1 MKFTKLLPNSCNFRD
16 LIDNNRVYVDKT
28 ALICQIAKDEKGP
41 YFISRPRRFG
51 KSTLI
56 NTFHELFAHGTERFK
71 GLEIEPLWKDKTYKV
86 IHLDFST
93 FREVPSNSSFN
104 KEFMDAFKLS
114 LEEAGIEPTKE
125 NIDSPANLLKK
136 TLDTESEVVLLVD
149 EYDAP
154 LTAVLNDSNEF
165 EDRRKILSNFYMT
178 VKSFQVKFRFIFI
191 TGVTYYAHTSIFSA
205 FNNLTD
211 LTLDSDYGELLGYTS
226 EELEKYFSEY
236 IDNAV
241 VTLNKKFP
249 TERYTHEKVVEE
261 LKRNYDGY
269 SFDEDCM
276 HHVYNPWSILNFL
289 KSPHRGFIP
298 YWVVSGGSTPTF
310 LVNYLKQG
318 LEKYNA
324 DELQSLLQI
333 DSTVNKVIS
342 KLYPT
347 IDNIAK
353 IDLFAILYQA
363 GYFCI
368 KGVNRKILQIGI
380 PNLEVKRAYSEI
392 MLRLLTNNNDVQE
405 KFTTSLYDVLC
416 ENKLDK
422 LKDIFNCFINEL
434 SYETVKNFNE
444 ACFRD
449 VLKLAMLTFNVTAAT
464 EVMGACGRADITAE
478 AGDYLYVF
486 ELKVTDNSKDIATK
500 LSEAKEQIIKN
511 KYARRL
517 TDKIVVPLALVLEN
531 NSKSRDKS
539 DTPVCEIVALE
550 KFYKTKNGELVFTVF
565 LKMD

>member
-165 EDRRKILSNFYMT
+165 EDRRKILSNFYLT
-178 VKSFQVKFRFIFI
+178 VKSCDGKFRFIFI
-191 TGVTYYAHTSIFSA
+191 TGVTYYSHTSIFSA
-205 FNNLTD
+205 FNNLKD
-211 LTLDSDYGELLGYTS
+211 LTLDLRYGALLGYTS
-226 EELEKYFSEY
+226 EELELYFGEY

-241 VTLNKKFP
+241 EVLNKKYH
-249 TERYTHEKVVEE
+249 TERYTHDLVVSE

-269 SFDEDCM
+269 SFDEEALN
-276 HHVYNPWSILNFL
+276 HVYNPWSIVNFFDA
-289 KSPHRGFIP
+289 PVRGFIP

-318 LEKYNA
+318 LEKYNT
-324 DELQSLLQI
+324 DDLQSLLNI
-333 DSTVNKVIS
+333 DSTVNS
-342 KLYPT
+342 AAEYLYP
-347 IDNIAK
+347 K
-353 IDLFAILYQA
+353 IENMANLDLFAILYQA

-368 KGVNRKILQIGI
+368 KAVVDDIFKVGI
-380 PNLEVKRAYSEI
+380 PNLEVKKAYSNIVLNE
-392 MLRLLTNNNDVQE
+392 LTKTKEAKLKYVE
-405 KFTTSLYDVLC
+405 PFKEVLASG
-416 ENKLDK
+416 NLDK
-422 LKDIFNCFINEL
+422 IKELFNTFINEF

-486 ELKVTDNSKDIATK
+486 ELKVTDNSKDIDTK
-500 LSEAKEQIIKN
+500 LTEAKDQIIKN

-517 TDKIVVPLALVLEN
+517 TDKTVVPVALVLEN

-550 KFYKTKNGELVFTVF
+550 KV
-565 LKMD
+565 

>member
-114 LEEAGIEPTKE
+114 LEESGIEPTKE

-211 LTLDSDYGELLGYTS
+211 LTLDSDYGALLGYTS

-333 DSTVNKVIS
+333 DSTVNKVSS

-368 KGVNRKILQIGI
+368 KGVNRKIFQIGI
-380 PNLEVKRAYSEI
+380 PNLEVKQAYSEI

-405 KFTTSLYDVLC
+405 KFTTSLYDILC
-416 ENKLDK
+416 ENNLDK
-422 LKDIFNCFINEL
+422 LKNIFNSFINEL

-478 AGDYLYVF
+478 AGEYLYVF
-486 ELKVTDNSKDIATK
+486 ELKVTDDSKDIATK
-500 LSEAKEQIIKN
+500 LNEAKAQIIKN

-517 TDKIVVPLALVLEN
+517 TDKTVIPVALVLEN

-550 KFYKTKNGELVFTVF
+550 KV
-565 LKMD
+565 

>member
-1 MKFTKLLPNSCNFRD
+1 MEFTKQLPDTTDFGE
-16 LIDNNRVYVDKT
+16 LIDNNCIYVDKT
-28 ALICQIAKDEKGP
+28 AIINQFASKKGP
-41 YFISRPRRFG
+41 FFISRPRRFG

-56 NTFHELFAHGTERFK
+56 NTLHELFAHGLEKFK
-71 GLEIEPLWKDKTYKV
+71 GLKIEPLWKDKTYKV
-86 IHLDFST
+86 LHLDFSVFKET
-93 FREVPSNSSFN
+93 PSIGSFN
-104 KEFMDAFKLS
+104 NDFIDSLRFS
-114 LEEAGIEPTKE
+114 LERAGIEPTKE
-125 NIDSPANLLKK
+125 KVDFPAKLLEKSIENE
-136 TLDTESEVVLLVD
+136 DERAVVLLVD

-165 EDRRKILSNFYMT
+165 EDRRKILSNFYFT

-191 TGVTYYAHTSIFSA
+191 TGVTYYSHTSIFSA
-205 FNNLTD
+205 FNHLTD
-211 LTLDSDYGELLGYTS
+211 LTLDSDYGALLGYTS
-226 EELEKYFSEY
+226 DELESYFSEY

-241 VTLNKKFP
+241 ETLNRKFP

-298 YWVVSGGSTPTF
+298 YWVSSGGSTPTF

-318 LEKYNA
+318 LKKYNSN
-324 DELQSLLQI
+324 ELQSLLSI
-333 DSTVNKVIS
+333 DSTVNKDTDS
-342 KLYPT
+342 LYPS
-347 IDNIAK
+347 IENIAN
-353 IDLFAILYQA
+353 INLFAILYQA

-368 KGVNRKILQIGI
+368 KTAEDGYFKVGI
-380 PNLEVKRAYSEI
+380 PNLEVKKAYSNLVLNQLTKSQDSK
-392 MLRLLTNNNDVQE
+392 LRFIE
-405 KFTTSLYDVLC
+405 PFKEVLASG
-416 ENKLDK
+416 NLDK
-422 LKDIFNCFINEL
+422 IKELFNTLINEF
-434 SYETVKNFNE
+434 SYETVKKFNE

-449 VLKLAMLTFNVTAAT
+449 VLKLAMLTFNVSAST

-486 ELKVTDNSKDIATK
+486 ELKVTDNSKDIDTK
-500 LSEAKEQIIKN
+500 LTEVKEQIIKN

-517 TDKIVVPLALVLEN
+517 TDKTVVPVALVLEN
-531 NSKSRDKS
+531 NSKSRDKR

-550 KFYKTKNGELVFTVF
+550 KVEG
-565 LKMD
+565 

>member
-165 EDRRKILSNFYMT
+165 EDRRKILSNFYLT
-178 VKSFQVKFRFIFI
+178 VKSCDGKFRFIFI
-191 TGVTYYAHTSIFSA
+191 TGVTYYSHTSIFSA
-205 FNNLTD
+205 FNNLKD
-211 LTLDSDYGELLGYTS
+211 LTLDLRYGALLGYTS
-226 EELEKYFSEY
+226 EELELYFGEY

-241 VTLNKKFP
+241 EVLNKKYH
-249 TERYTHEKVVEE
+249 TERYTHDLVVSE

-269 SFDEDCM
+269 SFDEEALN
-276 HHVYNPWSILNFL
+276 HVYNPWSIVNFFDA
-289 KSPHRGFIP
+289 PVRGFIP

-318 LEKYNA
+318 LEKYNT
-324 DELQSLLQI
+324 DDLQSLLNI
-333 DSTVNKVIS
+333 DSTVNS
-342 KLYPT
+342 AAEYLYP
-347 IDNIAK
+347 K
-353 IDLFAILYQA
+353 IENMANLDLFAILYQA

-368 KGVNRKILQIGI
+368 KAVVDDIFKVGI
-380 PNLEVKRAYSEI
+380 PNLEVKKAYSNIVLNE
-392 MLRLLTNNNDVQE
+392 LTKTKEAKLKYVE
-405 KFTTSLYDVLC
+405 PFKEVLASG
-416 ENKLDK
+416 NLDK
-422 LKDIFNCFINEL
+422 IKELFNTFINEF

-449 VLKLAMLTFNVTAAT
+449 VLKLAMLTFNVTAST

-500 LSEAKEQIIKN
+500 LSEAKDQIIKN

-517 TDKIVVPLALVLEN
+517 TDKTVIPVALVLEN
-531 NSKSRDKS
+531 NSKSREKS
-539 DTPVCEIVALE
+539 DTQVCEIVALE
-550 KFYKTKNGELVFTVF
+550 KV
-565 LKMD
+565 

>member
-125 NIDSPANLLKK
+125 NIDSPAKLLKK

-154 LTAVLNDSNEF
+154 LTAVLNVSNEF
-165 EDRRKILSNFYMT
+165 EDRRKILSNFYLT
-178 VKSFQVKFRFIFI
+178 VKSCDGKFRFIFI

-211 LTLDSDYGELLGYTS
+211 LTLDSDYGALLGYTS

-333 DSTVNKVIS
+333 DSTVNKVSS

-449 VLKLAMLTFNVTAAT
+449 VLKLAMLTFNVTAST

-517 TDKIVVPLALVLEN
+517 TDKTVVPVALVLEN
-531 NSKSRDKS
+531 NSKSREKT

-550 KFYKTKNGELVFTVF
+550 KV
-565 LKMD
+565 

>member
-1 MKFTKLLPNSCNFRD
+1 MEFTKQLPDTTDFGE
-16 LIDNNRVYVDKT
+16 LIDNNCIYVDKT
-28 ALICQIAKDEKGP
+28 AIINQFASKKGP
-41 YFISRPRRFG
+41 FFISRPRRFG

-56 NTFHELFAHGTERFK
+56 NTLHELFAHGLEKFK
-71 GLEIEPLWKDKTYKV
+71 GLKIEPLWKDKTYKV
-86 IHLDFST
+86 LHLDFSVFKET
-93 FREVPSNSSFN
+93 PSIGSFN
-104 KEFMDAFKLS
+104 NDFMDSLRFS
-114 LEEAGIEPTKE
+114 LERAGIEPTKE
-125 NIDSPANLLKK
+125 KVDFPAKLLEKSIENE
-136 TLDTESEVVLLVD
+136 DERAVVLLVD

-165 EDRRKILSNFYMT
+165 EDRRKILSNFYFT

-191 TGVTYYAHTSIFSA
+191 TGVTYYSHTSIFSA
-205 FNNLTD
+205 FNHLTD
-211 LTLDSDYGELLGYTS
+211 LTLDSDYGALLGYTS
-226 EELEKYFSEY
+226 DELESYFSEY

-241 VTLNKKFP
+241 ETLNRKFP

-298 YWVVSGGSTPTF
+298 YWVSSGGSTPTF

-318 LEKYNA
+318 LKKYNSN
-324 DELQSLLQI
+324 ELQSLLGI
-333 DSTVNKVIS
+333 DSTVNKDTDS
-342 KLYPT
+342 LYPS
-347 IDNIAK
+347 IENISN

-368 KGVNRKILQIGI
+368 KSAFDGYFKVGI
-380 PNLEVKRAYSEI
+380 PNLEVKKAYSNLVLNQLTKSQDSK
-392 MLRLLTNNNDVQE
+392 LRFIE
-405 KFTTSLYDVLC
+405 PFKEVLASG
-416 ENKLDK
+416 NLDK
-422 LKDIFNCFINEL
+422 IKELFNTLINEF
-434 SYETVKNFNE
+434 SYETVKKFNE

-449 VLKLAMLTFNVTAAT
+449 VLKLAMLTFNVSAST

-478 AGDYLYVF
+478 AGKYLYVF
-486 ELKVTDNSKDIATK
+486 ELKVTDNSKDIDTK
-500 LSEAKEQIIKN
+500 LTEAKEQLIKN

-517 TDKIVVPLALVLEN
+517 TDKTVIHVAIVVKN
-531 NSKSRDKS
+531 NSESREKS

-550 KFYKTKNGELVFTVF
+550 KVDNWI
-565 LKMD
+565 

>member
-1 MKFTKLLPNSCNFRD
+1 MEFTKQLPDTTDFGE
-16 LIDNNRVYVDKT
+16 LIDNNCIYVDKT
-28 ALICQIAKDEKGP
+28 AIINQFASKKGP
-41 YFISRPRRFG
+41 FFISRPRRFG

-56 NTFHELFAHGTERFK
+56 NTLHELFAHGLEKFK
-71 GLEIEPLWKDKTYKV
+71 GLKIEPLWKDKTYKV
-86 IHLDFST
+86 LHLDFSVFKET
-93 FREVPSNSSFN
+93 PSIGSFN
-104 KEFMDAFKLS
+104 NDFMDSLRFS
-114 LEEAGIEPTKE
+114 LERAGIEPTKE
-125 NIDSPANLLKK
+125 KVDFPAKLLEKSIENE
-136 TLDTESEVVLLVD
+136 DERAVVLLVD

-165 EDRRKILSNFYMT
+165 EDRRKILSNFYFT

-191 TGVTYYAHTSIFSA
+191 TGVTYYSHTSIFSA
-205 FNNLTD
+205 FNHLTD
-211 LTLDSDYGELLGYTS
+211 LTLDSDYGALLGYTS
-226 EELEKYFSEY
+226 DELESYFSEY

-241 VTLNKKFP
+241 ETLNRKFP

-298 YWVVSGGSTPTF
+298 YWVSSGGSTPTF

-318 LEKYNA
+318 LKKYNA
-324 DELQSLLQI
+324 DELQSLLGI
-333 DSTVNKVIS
+333 DSTVNKDTDS
-342 KLYPT
+342 LYPS
-347 IDNIAK
+347 IENISN

-368 KGVNRKILQIGI
+368 KSAFDGYFKVGI
-380 PNLEVKRAYSEI
+380 PNLEVKKAYSNLVLNQLTKSQDSK
-392 MLRLLTNNNDVQE
+392 LRFIE
-405 KFTTSLYDVLC
+405 PFKEVLASG
-416 ENKLDK
+416 NLDK
-422 LKDIFNCFINEL
+422 IKELFNTLINEF
-434 SYETVKNFNE
+434 SYETVKKFNE

-449 VLKLAMLTFNVTAAT
+449 VLKLAMLTFNVSAST

-486 ELKVTDNSKDIATK
+486 ELKVTDNSKDIDTK
-500 LSEAKEQIIKN
+500 LTEAKDQIIKN

-517 TDKIVVPLALVLEN
+517 TDKTVVPVALVLEN

-550 KFYKTKNGELVFTVF
+550 KVENQI
-565 LKMD
+565 

>member
-56 NTFHELFAHGTERFK
+56 NTFHELFAHGTEKFK

-125 NIDSPANLLKK
+125 NIDSPAKLLKK

-154 LTAVLNDSNEF
+154 LTAVLNVSNEF
-165 EDRRKILSNFYMT
+165 EDRRKILSNFYLT
-178 VKSFQVKFRFIFI
+178 VKSCDGKFRFIFI
-191 TGVTYYAHTSIFSA
+191 TGVTYYLHTSIFSA
-205 FNNLTD
+205 FNNLKD
-211 LTLDSDYGELLGYTS
+211 LTLDLRYGALLGYTS
-226 EELEKYFSEY
+226 EELELYFGEY

-241 VTLNKKFP
+241 EVLNKKYH
-249 TERYTHEKVVEE
+249 TERYSHDVVVSE

-269 SFDEDCM
+269 SFDEECM
-276 HHVYNPWSILNFL
+276 HHVYNPWSIVNFFDA
-289 KSPHRGFIP
+289 PVRGFIP
-298 YWVVSGGSTPTF
+298 YWVSSGCATPTF

-318 LEKYNA
+318 LKKYNV
-324 DELQSLLQI
+324 DELQSLPSI
-333 DSTVNKVIS
+333 DSTVNKVS
-342 KLYPT
+342 DKLYPV
-347 IDNIAK
+347 IDKIAD

-368 KGVNRKILQIGI
+368 KGVNRKIFQIGI
-380 PNLEVKRAYSEI
+380 PNLEVKQAYSEI
-392 MLRLLTNNNDVQE
+392 LLRLLTNNNDVQE
-405 KFTTSLYDVLC
+405 KFSTSLYDVLC
-416 ENKLDK
+416 ENNLNK
-422 LKDIFNCFINEL
+422 LKDIFNCFIKEL

-517 TDKIVVPLALVLEN
+517 TDKTVVPVALVLEN
-531 NSKSRDKS
+531 NSKSREKT

-550 KFYKTKNGELVFTVF
+550 MVYV
-565 LKMD
+565 D

>member
-178 VKSFQVKFRFIFI
+178 VKSFQGKFRFIFI
-191 TGVTYYAHTSIFSA
+191 TGVTYYSHTSIFSA
-205 FNNLTD
+205 FNHLTD
-211 LTLDSDYGELLGYTS
+211 LTLDSDYGALLGYTS
-226 EELEKYFSEY
+226 DELESYFSEY

-241 VTLNKKFP
+241 ETLNRKFP

-333 DSTVNKVIS
+333 DSTVNKVSS

-449 VLKLAMLTFNVTAAT
+449 VLKLAMLTFNVSAST

-478 AGDYLYVF
+478 AGNYLYVF
-486 ELKVTDNSKDIATK
+486 ELKVTDNSKDIDTK
-500 LSEAKEQIIKN
+500 LTEAKDQIIKN

-517 TDKIVVPLALVLEN
+517 TDKTVIPVALVLEN
-531 NSKSRDKS
+531 NSKSREKT

-550 KFYKTKNGELVFTVF
+550 KV
-565 LKMD
+565 

>member
-165 EDRRKILSNFYMT
+165 EDRRKILSNFYLT
-178 VKSFQVKFRFIFI
+178 VKSCDGKFRFIFI
-191 TGVTYYAHTSIFSA
+191 TGVTYYSHTSIFSA
-205 FNNLTD
+205 FNNLKD
-211 LTLDSDYGELLGYTS
+211 LTLDLRYGALLGYTS
-226 EELEKYFSEY
+226 EELELYFGEY

-241 VTLNKKFP
+241 EVLNKKYH
-249 TERYTHEKVVEE
+249 TERYTHDLVVSE

-269 SFDEDCM
+269 SFDEEALN
-276 HHVYNPWSILNFL
+276 HVYNPWSIVNFFDA
-289 KSPHRGFIP
+289 PVRGFIP

-318 LEKYNA
+318 LEKYNT
-324 DELQSLLQI
+324 DDLQSLLNI
-333 DSTVNKVIS
+333 DSTVNS
-342 KLYPT
+342 AAEYLYP
-347 IDNIAK
+347 K
-353 IDLFAILYQA
+353 IENMANLDLFAILYQA

-368 KGVNRKILQIGI
+368 KAVVDDIFKVGI
-380 PNLEVKRAYSEI
+380 PNLEVKKAYSNIVLNE
-392 MLRLLTNNNDVQE
+392 LTKTKKAKLKYVE
-405 KFTTSLYDVLC
+405 PFKDVLASG
-416 ENKLDK
+416 NLDK
-422 LKDIFNCFINEL
+422 IKELFNTFINEF

-449 VLKLAMLTFNVTAAT
+449 VLKLAMLTFNVTAST

-486 ELKVTDNSKDIATK
+486 ELKVTDNSKDIDTK

-517 TDKIVVPLALVLEN
+517 TDKTVIPVALVLEN
-531 NSKSRDKS
+531 NSKSREKS

-550 KFYKTKNGELVFTVF
+550 KV
-565 LKMD
+565 

>member
-1 MKFTKLLPNSCNFRD
+1 MEFTKQLPDTTDFGE
-16 LIDNNRVYVDKT
+16 LIDNNCIYVDKT
-28 ALICQIAKDEKGP
+28 AIINQFASKKGP
-41 YFISRPRRFG
+41 FFISRPRRFG

-56 NTFHELFAHGTERFK
+56 NTLHELFAHGLEKFK
-71 GLEIEPLWKDKTYKV
+71 GLKIEPLWKDKTYKV
-86 IHLDFST
+86 LHLDFSVFKET
-93 FREVPSNSSFN
+93 PSIGSFN
-104 KEFMDAFKLS
+104 NDFMDSLRFS
-114 LEEAGIEPTKE
+114 LERAGIEPTEEKVDFPAKLLEKSIE
-125 NIDSPANLLKK
+125 NEDERA
-136 TLDTESEVVLLVD
+136 VVLLVD

-165 EDRRKILSNFYMT
+165 EDRRKILSNFYFT

-191 TGVTYYAHTSIFSA
+191 TGVTYYSHTSIFSA
-205 FNNLTD
+205 FNHLTD
-211 LTLDSDYGELLGYTS
+211 LTLDSDYGALLGYTS
-226 EELEKYFSEY
+226 DELESYFSEY

-241 VTLNKKFP
+241 ETLNRKFP

-298 YWVVSGGSTPTF
+298 YWVSSGGSTPTF

-318 LEKYNA
+318 LKKYNSN
-324 DELQSLLQI
+324 ELQSLLGI
-333 DSTVNKVIS
+333 DSTVNKDTDS
-342 KLYPT
+342 LYPS
-347 IDNIAK
+347 IENISN

-368 KGVNRKILQIGI
+368 KSAFDGYFKVGI
-380 PNLEVKRAYSEI
+380 PNLEVKKAYSNLVLNQLTKSQDSK
-392 MLRLLTNNNDVQE
+392 LRFIE
-405 KFTTSLYDVLC
+405 PFKEVLASG
-416 ENKLDK
+416 NLDK
-422 LKDIFNCFINEL
+422 IKELFNTLINEF
-434 SYETVKNFNE
+434 SYETVKKFNE

-449 VLKLAMLTFNVTAAT
+449 VLKLAMLTFNVSAST

-478 AGDYLYVF
+478 AGKYLYVF
-486 ELKVTDNSKDIATK
+486 ELKVTDNSKDIDTK
-500 LSEAKEQIIKN
+500 LTEVKEQIIKN

-517 TDKIVVPLALVLEN
+517 TDKTVVPVALVLEN
-531 NSKSRDKS
+531 NSKSRDKR

-550 KFYKTKNGELVFTVF
+550 KVEG
-565 LKMD
+565 

>member
-1 MKFTKLLPNSCNFRD
+1 MEFTKQLPDTTDFGE
-16 LIDNNRVYVDKT
+16 LIDNNCIYVDKT
-28 ALICQIAKDEKGP
+28 AIINQFASKKGP
-41 YFISRPRRFG
+41 FFISRPRRFG

-56 NTFHELFAHGTERFK
+56 NTLHELFAHGLEKFK
-71 GLEIEPLWKDKTYKV
+71 GLKIEPLWKDKTYKV
-86 IHLDFST
+86 LHLDFSVFKET
-93 FREVPSNSSFN
+93 PSIGSFN
-104 KEFMDAFKLS
+104 NDFMDSLRFS
-114 LEEAGIEPTKE
+114 LERAGIEPTKE
-125 NIDSPANLLKK
+125 KVDFPAKLLEKSIENE
-136 TLDTESEVVLLVD
+136 DERAVVLLVD

-165 EDRRKILSNFYMT
+165 EDRRKILSNFYFT

-191 TGVTYYAHTSIFSA
+191 TGVTYYSHTSIFSA
-205 FNNLTD
+205 FNHLTD
-211 LTLDSDYGELLGYTS
+211 LTLDSDYGALLGYTS
-226 EELEKYFSEY
+226 DELESYFSEY

-241 VTLNKKFP
+241 ETLNRKFP

-298 YWVVSGGSTPTF
+298 YWVSSGGSTPTF

-318 LEKYNA
+318 LKKYNTN
-324 DELQSLLQI
+324 ELQSLLGI
-333 DSTVNKVIS
+333 DSTVNKDTDS
-342 KLYPT
+342 LYPS
-347 IDNIAK
+347 IENISN

-368 KGVNRKILQIGI
+368 KSAFDGYFKVGI
-380 PNLEVKRAYSEI
+380 PNLEVKKAYSNLVLNQLTKSQDSK
-392 MLRLLTNNNDVQE
+392 LRFIE
-405 KFTTSLYDVLC
+405 PFKEVLASG
-416 ENKLDK
+416 NLDK
-422 LKDIFNCFINEL
+422 IKELFNTLINEF
-434 SYETVKNFNE
+434 SYETVKKFNE

-449 VLKLAMLTFNVTAAT
+449 VLKLAMLTFNVSAST

-478 AGDYLYVF
+478 AGKYLYVF
-486 ELKVTDNSKDIATK
+486 ELKVTDNSKDIDTK
-500 LSEAKEQIIKN
+500 LTEVKEQIIKN

-517 TDKIVVPLALVLEN
+517 TDKTVVPVALVLEN
-531 NSKSRDKS
+531 NSKSRDKR

-550 KFYKTKNGELVFTVF
+550 KVEG
-565 LKMD
+565 

>member
-211 LTLDSDYGELLGYTS
+211 LTLDSDYGALLGYTS

-333 DSTVNKVIS
+333 DSTVDKVSS

-416 ENKLDK
+416 ENNLGK
-422 LKDIFNCFINEL
+422 LKDTLNCFINEL

-500 LSEAKEQIIKN
+500 LTEAKEQIIKN

-517 TDKIVVPLALVLEN
+517 TDKTVIPVALVLEN
-531 NSKSRDKS
+531 NSKSREKGDS
-539 DTPVCEIVALE
+539 PVCEIVALE
-550 KFYKTKNGELVFTVF
+550 KV
-565 LKMD
+565 

>member
-71 GLEIEPLWKDKTYKV
+71 GLEIEPLWKDKTYNV

-104 KEFMDAFKLS
+104 KEFVDAFKLS

-125 NIDSPANLLKK
+125 NIDNPANLLKK

-178 VKSFQVKFRFIFI
+178 VKSFQGKFRFIFI
-191 TGVTYYAHTSIFSA
+191 TGVTYYSHTSIFSA
-205 FNNLTD
+205 FNHLTD
-211 LTLDSDYGELLGYTS
+211 LTLDSDYGALLGYTS
-226 EELEKYFSEY
+226 DELESYFSEY

-241 VTLNKKFP
+241 ETLNRKFP

-333 DSTVNKVIS
+333 DSTVDKVSS

-353 IDLFAILYQA
+353 NDLFAILYQA

-422 LKDIFNCFINEL
+422 LKYIFNCFINEL

-449 VLKLAMLTFNVTAAT
+449 VLKLAMLTFNVSAST

-500 LSEAKEQIIKN
+500 LTEAKDQIIKN

-517 TDKIVVPLALVLEN
+517 TDKTVIPVALVLEN
-531 NSKSRDKS
+531 NSKSREKT

-550 KFYKTKNGELVFTVF
+550 KV
-565 LKMD
+565 

>member
-114 LEEAGIEPTKE
+114 LEESGIEPTKE

-165 EDRRKILSNFYMT
+165 EDRRKILSNFYLT
-178 VKSFQVKFRFIFI
+178 VKSCDGKFRFIFI
-191 TGVTYYAHTSIFSA
+191 TGVTYYSHTSIFSA
-205 FNNLTD
+205 FNNLKD
-211 LTLDSDYGELLGYTS
+211 LTLDLRYGALLGYTS
-226 EELEKYFSEY
+226 EELELYFGEY

-241 VTLNKKFP
+241 EVLNKKYH
-249 TERYTHEKVVEE
+249 TERYTHDLVVSE

-269 SFDEDCM
+269 SFDEEALN
-276 HHVYNPWSILNFL
+276 HVYNPWSIVNFFDA
-289 KSPHRGFIP
+289 PVRGFIP

-318 LEKYNA
+318 LEKYNT
-324 DELQSLLQI
+324 DDLQSLLNI
-333 DSTVNKVIS
+333 DSTVNS
-342 KLYPT
+342 AAEYLYPK
-347 IDNIAK
+347 IDNMANL
-353 IDLFAILYQA
+353 DLFAILYQA

-368 KGVNRKILQIGI
+368 KAVVDDIFKVGI
-380 PNLEVKRAYSEI
+380 PNLEVKKAYSNIVLNE
-392 MLRLLTNNNDVQE
+392 LTKTKEAKLKYVE
-405 KFTTSLYDVLC
+405 PFKEVLASG
-416 ENKLDK
+416 NLDK
-422 LKDIFNCFINEL
+422 IKELFNTFINEF

-500 LSEAKEQIIKN
+500 LNDAKAQIIKN

-517 TDKIVVPLALVLEN
+517 TDKTVIPVALVLEN

-550 KFYKTKNGELVFTVF
+550 KV
-565 LKMD
+565 

>member
-125 NIDSPANLLKK
+125 NVDSPANLLKK

-165 EDRRKILSNFYMT
+165 EDRRKILSNFYLT
-178 VKSFQVKFRFIFI
+178 VKSCDGKFRFIFI
-191 TGVTYYAHTSIFSA
+191 TGVTYYSHTSIFSA
-205 FNNLTD
+205 FNNLKD
-211 LTLDSDYGELLGYTS
+211 LTLDLRYGALLGYTS
-226 EELEKYFSEY
+226 EELELYFGEY

-241 VTLNKKFP
+241 EVLNKKYH
-249 TERYTHEKVVEE
+249 TERYTHDLVVSE

-269 SFDEDCM
+269 SFDEEALN
-276 HHVYNPWSILNFL
+276 HVYNPWSIVNFFDA
-289 KSPHRGFIP
+289 PVRGFIP

-318 LEKYNA
+318 LEKYNT
-324 DELQSLLQI
+324 DDLQSLLNI
-333 DSTVNKVIS
+333 DSTVNS
-342 KLYPT
+342 AAEYLYP
-347 IDNIAK
+347 K
-353 IDLFAILYQA
+353 IENMANLDLFAILYQA

-368 KGVNRKILQIGI
+368 KAVVDDIFKVGI
-380 PNLEVKRAYSEI
+380 PNLEVKKAYSNIVLNE
-392 MLRLLTNNNDVQE
+392 LTKTKEAKLKYVE
-405 KFTTSLYDVLC
+405 PFKEVLASG
-416 ENKLDK
+416 NLDK
-422 LKDIFNCFINEL
+422 IKELFNTFINEF

-449 VLKLAMLTFNVTAAT
+449 VLKLAMLTFNVTAST

-500 LSEAKEQIIKN
+500 LSEAKDQIIKN

-517 TDKIVVPLALVLEN
+517 TDKTVIPVALVLEN
-531 NSKSRDKS
+531 NSKSREKS
-539 DTPVCEIVALE
+539 DTQVCEIVALE
-550 KFYKTKNGELVFTVF
+550 KV
-565 LKMD
+565 

>member
-114 LEEAGIEPTKE
+114 LEESGIEPTKE

-165 EDRRKILSNFYMT
+165 EDRRKILSNFYLT
-178 VKSFQVKFRFIFI
+178 VKSCDGKFRFIFI
-191 TGVTYYAHTSIFSA
+191 TGVTYYSHTSIFSA
-205 FNNLTD
+205 FNNLKD
-211 LTLDSDYGELLGYTS
+211 LTLDLRYGALLGYTS
-226 EELEKYFSEY
+226 EELELYFGEY

-241 VTLNKKFP
+241 EVLNKKYH
-249 TERYTHEKVVEE
+249 TERYTHDLVVSE

-269 SFDEDCM
+269 SFDEEGLN
-276 HHVYNPWSILNFL
+276 HVYNPWSIVNFFDA
-289 KSPHRGFIP
+289 PVRGFIP

-318 LEKYNA
+318 LEKYNT
-324 DELQSLLQI
+324 DDLQSLLNI
-333 DSTVNKVIS
+333 DSTVNS
-342 KLYPT
+342 AAEYLYP
-347 IDNIAK
+347 K
-353 IDLFAILYQA
+353 IENMANLDLFAILYQA

-368 KGVNRKILQIGI
+368 KAVVDDIFKVGI
-380 PNLEVKRAYSEI
+380 PNLEVKKAYSNIVLNE
-392 MLRLLTNNNDVQE
+392 LTKTKEAKLKYVE
-405 KFTTSLYDVLC
+405 PFKEVLASG
-416 ENKLDK
+416 NLDK
-422 LKDIFNCFINEL
+422 IKELFNTFINEF

-449 VLKLAMLTFNVTAAT
+449 VLKLAMLTFNVSAST
-464 EVMGACGRADITAE
+464 EVMGSCGRADITAE

-486 ELKVTDNSKDIATK
+486 ELKVTDNSKGIATK
-500 LSEAKEQIIKN
+500 LSEAKDQIIKN

-517 TDKIVVPLALVLEN
+517 TDKTVIPVALVLEN
-531 NSKSRDKS
+531 NSKSREKT

-550 KFYKTKNGELVFTVF
+550 KV
-565 LKMD
+565 

>member
-165 EDRRKILSNFYMT
+165 EDRRKILSNFYLT
-178 VKSFQVKFRFIFI
+178 VKSCDGKFRFIFI
-191 TGVTYYAHTSIFSA
+191 TGVTYYSHTSIFSA
-205 FNNLTD
+205 FNNLKD
-211 LTLDSDYGELLGYTS
+211 LTLDLRYGALLGYTS
-226 EELEKYFSEY
+226 EELELYFGEY

-241 VTLNKKFP
+241 EVLNKKYH
-249 TERYTHEKVVEE
+249 TERYTHDLVVSE

-269 SFDEDCM
+269 SFDEEALN
-276 HHVYNPWSILNFL
+276 HVYNPWSIVNFFDA
-289 KSPHRGFIP
+289 PVRGFIP

-318 LEKYNA
+318 LEKYNT
-324 DELQSLLQI
+324 DDLQSLLNI
-333 DSTVNKVIS
+333 DSTVNS
-342 KLYPT
+342 AAEYLYP
-347 IDNIAK
+347 K
-353 IDLFAILYQA
+353 IENMANLDLFAILYQA

-368 KGVNRKILQIGI
+368 KAVVDDIFKVGI
-380 PNLEVKRAYSEI
+380 PNLEVKKAYSNIVLNE
-392 MLRLLTNNNDVQE
+392 LTKTKEAKLKYVE
-405 KFTTSLYDVLC
+405 PFKEVLASG
-416 ENKLDK
+416 NLDK
-422 LKDIFNCFINEL
+422 IKELFNTFINEF

-449 VLKLAMLTFNVTAAT
+449 VLKLAMLTFNVSAST

-486 ELKVTDNSKDIATK
+486 ELKVTDNSKDIDTK
-500 LSEAKEQIIKN
+500 LTEAKEQIIKN

-517 TDKIVVPLALVLEN
+517 TDKTVIHVAIVVKN
-531 NSKSRDKS
+531 NSESREKN
-539 DTPVCEIVALE
+539 DTLVCEIVALE
-550 KFYKTKNGELVFTVF
+550 KVDNWI
-565 LKMD
+565 

>member
-165 EDRRKILSNFYMT
+165 EDRRKILSNFYLT
-178 VKSFQVKFRFIFI
+178 VKSCDGKFRFIFI
-191 TGVTYYAHTSIFSA
+191 TGVTYYSHTSIFSA
-205 FNNLTD
+205 FNNLKD
-211 LTLDSDYGELLGYTS
+211 LTLDLRYGALLGYTS
-226 EELEKYFSEY
+226 EELELYFGEY

-241 VTLNKKFP
+241 EVLNKKYH
-249 TERYTHEKVVEE
+249 TERYTHDLVVSE

-269 SFDEDCM
+269 SFDEEALN
-276 HHVYNPWSILNFL
+276 HVYNPWSIVNFFDA
-289 KSPHRGFIP
+289 PVRGFIP

-318 LEKYNA
+318 LEKYNT
-324 DELQSLLQI
+324 DDLQSLLNI
-333 DSTVNKVIS
+333 DSTVNS
-342 KLYPT
+342 AAEYLYP
-347 IDNIAK
+347 K
-353 IDLFAILYQA
+353 IENMANLDLFAILYQA

-368 KGVNRKILQIGI
+368 KAVVDDIFKVGI
-380 PNLEVKRAYSEI
+380 PNLEVKKAYSNIVLNE
-392 MLRLLTNNNDVQE
+392 LTKTKEAKLKYVE
-405 KFTTSLYDVLC
+405 PFKEVLASG
-416 ENKLDK
+416 NLDK
-422 LKDIFNCFINEL
+422 IKELFNTFINEF

-449 VLKLAMLTFNVTAAT
+449 VLKLAMLTFNVSAST

-478 AGDYLYVF
+478 AGKYLYVF
-486 ELKVTDNSKDIATK
+486 ELKVTDNSKDIDTK
-500 LSEAKEQIIKN
+500 LTEAKDQIIKN

-517 TDKIVVPLALVLEN
+517 TDKTVIPVALVLEN
-531 NSKSRDKS
+531 NSKSREKS
-539 DTPVCEIVALE
+539 DTQVCEIVALE
-550 KFYKTKNGELVFTVF
+550 KV
-565 LKMD
+565 

>member
-114 LEEAGIEPTKE
+114 LEESGIEPTKE

-165 EDRRKILSNFYMT
+165 EDRRKILSNFYLT
-178 VKSFQVKFRFIFI
+178 VKSCDGKFRFIFI
-191 TGVTYYAHTSIFSA
+191 TGVTYYSHTSIFSA
-205 FNNLTD
+205 FNNLKD
-211 LTLDSDYGELLGYTS
+211 LTLDLRYGALLGYTS
-226 EELEKYFSEY
+226 EELELYFGEY

-241 VTLNKKFP
+241 EVLNKKYH
-249 TERYTHEKVVEE
+249 TERYTHDLVVSE

-269 SFDEDCM
+269 SFDEEALN
-276 HHVYNPWSILNFL
+276 HVYNPWSIVNFFDA
-289 KSPHRGFIP
+289 PVRGFIP

-318 LEKYNA
+318 LEKYNT
-324 DELQSLLQI
+324 DDLQSLLNI
-333 DSTVNKVIS
+333 DSTVNS
-342 KLYPT
+342 AAEYLYP
-347 IDNIAK
+347 K
-353 IDLFAILYQA
+353 IENMANLDLFAILYQA

-368 KGVNRKILQIGI
+368 KAVVDDIFKVGI
-380 PNLEVKRAYSEI
+380 PNLEVKKAYSNIVLNE
-392 MLRLLTNNNDVQE
+392 LTKTKEAKLKYVE
-405 KFTTSLYDVLC
+405 PFKEVLASG
-416 ENKLDK
+416 NLDK
-422 LKDIFNCFINEL
+422 IKELFNTFINEF

-449 VLKLAMLTFNVTAAT
+449 VLKLAMLTFNVTAST
-464 EVMGACGRADITAE
+464 EAMGACGRADITAE

-486 ELKVTDNSKDIATK
+486 ELKVIDNSKDIDTK

-517 TDKIVVPLALVLEN
+517 TDKTVVPVALVLEN

-550 KFYKTKNGELVFTVF
+550 KV
-565 LKMD
+565 

>member
-1 MKFTKLLPNSCNFRD
+1 MEFTKQLPDTTDFGE
-16 LIDNNRVYVDKT
+16 LIDNNCIYVDKT
-28 ALICQIAKDEKGP
+28 AIINQFASKKGP
-41 YFISRPRRFG
+41 FFISRPRRFG

-56 NTFHELFAHGTERFK
+56 NTLHELFAHGLEKFK
-71 GLEIEPLWKDKTYKV
+71 GLKIEPLWKDKTYKV
-86 IHLDFST
+86 LHLDFSVFKET
-93 FREVPSNSSFN
+93 PSIGSFN
-104 KEFMDAFKLS
+104 NDFMDSLRFS
-114 LEEAGIEPTKE
+114 LERAGIEPTKE
-125 NIDSPANLLKK
+125 KVDFPAKLLEKSIENE
-136 TLDTESEVVLLVD
+136 DERAVVLLVD

-165 EDRRKILSNFYMT
+165 EDRRKILSNFYFT

-191 TGVTYYAHTSIFSA
+191 TGVTYYSHTSIFSA
-205 FNNLTD
+205 FNHLTD
-211 LTLDSDYGELLGYTS
+211 LTLDSDYGALLGYTS
-226 EELEKYFSEY
+226 DELESYFSEY

-241 VTLNKKFP
+241 ETLNRKFP

-298 YWVVSGGSTPTF
+298 YWVSSGGSTPTF

-318 LEKYNA
+318 LKKYNSN
-324 DELQSLLQI
+324 ELQSLLGI
-333 DSTVNKVIS
+333 DSTVNKDTDS
-342 KLYPT
+342 LYPS
-347 IDNIAK
+347 IENISN

-368 KGVNRKILQIGI
+368 KSAFDGYFKVGI
-380 PNLEVKRAYSEI
+380 PNLEVKKAYSNLVLNQLTKSQDSK
-392 MLRLLTNNNDVQE
+392 LRFIE
-405 KFTTSLYDVLC
+405 PFKEVLASG
-416 ENKLDK
+416 NLDK
-422 LKDIFNCFINEL
+422 IKELFNTLINEF
-434 SYETVKNFNE
+434 SYETVKKFNE

-449 VLKLAMLTFNVTAAT
+449 VLKLAMLTFNVSAST

-478 AGDYLYVF
+478 AGKYLYVF
-486 ELKVTDNSKDIATK
+486 ELKVTDNSKDIDTK
-500 LSEAKEQIIKN
+500 LTEAKDQIIKN

-517 TDKIVVPLALVLEN
+517 TDKTVIPVALVLEN
-531 NSKSRDKS
+531 NSKSREKT

-550 KFYKTKNGELVFTVF
+550 KVEG
-565 LKMD
+565 

>member
-165 EDRRKILSNFYMT
+165 EDRRKILSNFYLT
-178 VKSFQVKFRFIFI
+178 VKSCDGKFRFIFI
-191 TGVTYYAHTSIFSA
+191 TGVTYYSHTSIFSA
-205 FNNLTD
+205 FNNLKD
-211 LTLDSDYGELLGYTS
+211 LTLDLRYGALLGYTS
-226 EELEKYFSEY
+226 EELELYFGEY

-241 VTLNKKFP
+241 EVLNKKYH
-249 TERYTHEKVVEE
+249 TERYTHDLVVSE

-269 SFDEDCM
+269 SFDEEALN
-276 HHVYNPWSILNFL
+276 HVYNPWSIVNFFDA
-289 KSPHRGFIP
+289 PVRGFIP

-318 LEKYNA
+318 LEKYNT
-324 DELQSLLQI
+324 DDLQSLLNI
-333 DSTVNKVIS
+333 DSTVNS
-342 KLYPT
+342 AAEYLYP
-347 IDNIAK
+347 K
-353 IDLFAILYQA
+353 IENMANLDLFAILYQA

-368 KGVNRKILQIGI
+368 KAVVDDIFKVGI
-380 PNLEVKRAYSEI
+380 PNLEVKKAYSNIVLNE
-392 MLRLLTNNNDVQE
+392 LTKTKEAKLKYVE
-405 KFTTSLYDVLC
+405 PFKEVLASG
-416 ENKLDK
+416 NLDK
-422 LKDIFNCFINEL
+422 IKELFNTFINEF

-449 VLKLAMLTFNVTAAT
+449 VLKLAMLTFNVSAST

-486 ELKVTDNSKDIATK
+486 ELKVTDNSKDIDTK
-500 LSEAKEQIIKN
+500 LTEAKDQIIKN

-517 TDKIVVPLALVLEN
+517 TDKTVIPVALVLEN
-531 NSKSRDKS
+531 NSKSREKS
-539 DTPVCEIVALE
+539 DTQVCEIVALE
-550 KFYKTKNGELVFTVF
+550 KV
-565 LKMD
+565 

>member
-1 MKFTKLLPNSCNFRD
+1 MEFTKQLPDTTDFGE
-16 LIDNNRVYVDKT
+16 LIDNNCIYVDKT
-28 ALICQIAKDEKGP
+28 AIINQFASKKGP
-41 YFISRPRRFG
+41 FFISRPRRFG

-56 NTFHELFAHGTERFK
+56 NTLHELFAHGLEKFK
-71 GLEIEPLWKDKTYKV
+71 GLKIEPLWKDKTYKV
-86 IHLDFST
+86 LHLDFSVFKET
-93 FREVPSNSSFN
+93 PSIGSFN
-104 KEFMDAFKLS
+104 NDFMDSLRFS
-114 LEEAGIEPTKE
+114 LERAGIEPTKE
-125 NIDSPANLLKK
+125 KVDFPAKLLEKSIENE
-136 TLDTESEVVLLVD
+136 DERAVVLLVD

-191 TGVTYYAHTSIFSA
+191 TGVTYYSHTSIFSA
-205 FNNLTD
+205 FNHLTD
-211 LTLDSDYGELLGYTS
+211 LTLDSDYGALLGYTS
-226 EELEKYFSEY
+226 DELESYFSEY

-241 VTLNKKFP
+241 ETLNRKFP

-298 YWVVSGGSTPTF
+298 YWVSSGGSTPTF
-310 LVNYLKQG
+310 LVNYLKQK
-318 LEKYNA
+318 LKKYNA
-324 DELQSLLQI
+324 DELQSLLGI
-333 DSTVNKVIS
+333 DSTVNKDTDS
-342 KLYPT
+342 LYPS
-347 IDNIAK
+347 IENISN

-368 KGVNRKILQIGI
+368 KSAFDGYFKVGI
-380 PNLEVKRAYSEI
+380 PNLEVKKAYSNLVLNQLTKSQDSK
-392 MLRLLTNNNDVQE
+392 LRFIE
-405 KFTTSLYDVLC
+405 HFKEVLASG
-416 ENKLDK
+416 NLDK
-422 LKDIFNCFINEL
+422 IKELFNTLINEF
-434 SYETVKNFNE
+434 SNETVKKFNE

-449 VLKLAMLTFNVTAAT
+449 VLKLAMLTFNVSAST

-511 KYARRL
+511 KYTRRL
-517 TDKIVVPLALVLEN
+517 TDKTVIPVALVLEN
-531 NSKSRDKS
+531 NSKSREKT

-550 KFYKTKNGELVFTVF
+550 KVEC
-565 LKMD
+565 

>member
-165 EDRRKILSNFYMT
+165 EDRRKILSNFYLT
-178 VKSFQVKFRFIFI
+178 VKSFDGKFRFIFI
-191 TGVTYYAHTSIFSA
+191 TGVTYYSHTSIFSA
-205 FNNLTD
+205 FNNLKD
-211 LTLDSDYGELLGYTS
+211 LTLDLRYGALLGYTS
-226 EELEKYFSEY
+226 EELELYFGEY

-241 VTLNKKFP
+241 EVLNKKYH
-249 TERYTHEKVVEE
+249 TERYTHDVVVSE

-269 SFDEDCM
+269 SFDEEALN
-276 HHVYNPWSILNFL
+276 HVYNPWSIVNFFDA
-289 KSPHRGFIP
+289 PVRGFIP

-318 LEKYNA
+318 LEKYNT
-324 DELQSLLQI
+324 DDLQSLLNI
-333 DSTVNKVIS
+333 DSTVNS
-342 KLYPT
+342 AAEYLYP
-347 IDNIAK
+347 K
-353 IDLFAILYQA
+353 IENMANLDLFAILYQA

-368 KGVNRKILQIGI
+368 KSVVDDIFKVGI
-380 PNLEVKRAYSEI
+380 PNLEVKKAYSNIVLNE
-392 MLRLLTNNNDVQE
+392 LTKTKEAKLKYVE
-405 KFTTSLYDVLC
+405 PFKEVLASG
-416 ENKLDK
+416 NLDK
-422 LKDIFNCFINEL
+422 IKELFNTFINEF

-449 VLKLAMLTFNVTAAT
+449 VLKLAMLTFNVTAST
-464 EVMGACGRADITAE
+464 EVMGSCGRADITAE

-500 LSEAKEQIIKN
+500 LTEAKEQIIKN

-517 TDKIVVPLALVLEN
+517 TDKTVIPVALVLEN
-531 NSKSRDKS
+531 NSKSREKS

-550 KFYKTKNGELVFTVF
+550 KV
-565 LKMD
+565 

>member
-211 LTLDSDYGELLGYTS
+211 LTLDLRYGALLGYTS
-226 EELEKYFSEY
+226 EELELYFGEY

-241 VTLNKKFP
+241 EVLNKKYH
-249 TERYTHEKVVEE
+249 TERYTHDLVVSE

-269 SFDEDCM
+269 SFDEEALN
-276 HHVYNPWSILNFL
+276 HVYNPWSIVNFFDA
-289 KSPHRGFIP
+289 PVRGFIP

-318 LEKYNA
+318 LEKYNT
-324 DELQSLLQI
+324 DDLQSLLNI
-333 DSTVNKVIS
+333 DSTVNS
-342 KLYPT
+342 AAEYLYP
-347 IDNIAK
+347 K
-353 IDLFAILYQA
+353 IENMANLDLFAILYQA

-368 KGVNRKILQIGI
+368 KAVVDDIFKVGI
-380 PNLEVKRAYSEI
+380 PNLEVKKAYSNIVLNE
-392 MLRLLTNNNDVQE
+392 LTKTKEAKLKYVE
-405 KFTTSLYDVLC
+405 PFKDVLASG
-416 ENKLDK
+416 NLDK
-422 LKDIFNCFINEL
+422 IKELFNTFINEF

-449 VLKLAMLTFNVTAAT
+449 VLKLAMLTFNVTAST

-486 ELKVTDNSKDIATK
+486 ELKVTDNSKDIDTK

-517 TDKIVVPLALVLEN
+517 TDKTVVPVALVLEN
-531 NSKSRDKS
+531 NSKSREKT

-550 KFYKTKNGELVFTVF
+550 KV
-565 LKMD
+565 

>member
-1 MKFTKLLPNSCNFRD
+1 MEFTKQLPDTTDFGE
-16 LIDNNRVYVDKT
+16 LIDNNCIYVDKT
-28 ALICQIAKDEKGP
+28 AIINQFASKKGP
-41 YFISRPRRFG
+41 FFISRPRRFG

-56 NTFHELFAHGTERFK
+56 NTLHELFTHGLEKFK
-71 GLEIEPLWKDKTYKV
+71 GLKIEPLWKDKTYKV
-86 IHLDFST
+86 LHLDFSVFKET
-93 FREVPSNSSFN
+93 PSIGSFN
-104 KEFMDAFKLS
+104 NDFMDSLRFS
-114 LEEAGIEPTKE
+114 LERAGIEPTKE
-125 NIDSPANLLKK
+125 KVDFPAKLLEKSIENE
-136 TLDTESEVVLLVD
+136 DERAVVLLVD

-165 EDRRKILSNFYMT
+165 EDRRKILSNFYFT

-191 TGVTYYAHTSIFSA
+191 TGVTYYSHTSIFSA
-205 FNNLTD
+205 FNHLTD
-211 LTLDSDYGELLGYTS
+211 LTLDSDYGALLGYTS
-226 EELEKYFSEY
+226 DELESYFSEY

-241 VTLNKKFP
+241 ETLNRKFP

-289 KSPHRGFIP
+289 KSPHRGFIS
-298 YWVVSGGSTPTF
+298 YWVSSGGSTPTF

-318 LEKYNA
+318 LKKYNSN
-324 DELQSLLQI
+324 ELQSLLGI
-333 DSTVNKVIS
+333 DSTVNKDTDS
-342 KLYPT
+342 LYPS
-347 IDNIAK
+347 IENISN

-368 KGVNRKILQIGI
+368 KSAFDGYFKVGI
-380 PNLEVKRAYSEI
+380 PNLEVKKAYSNLVLNQLTKSQDSK
-392 MLRLLTNNNDVQE
+392 LRFIE
-405 KFTTSLYDVLC
+405 PFKEVLASG
-416 ENKLDK
+416 NLDK
-422 LKDIFNCFINEL
+422 IKELFNTLINEF
-434 SYETVKNFNE
+434 SYETVKKFNE

-449 VLKLAMLTFNVTAAT
+449 VLKLAMLTFNVSAST

-486 ELKVTDNSKDIATK
+486 ELKVTDNSKDIDTK
-500 LSEAKEQIIKN
+500 LTEAKDQIIKN

-517 TDKIVVPLALVLEN
+517 TDKTVVPVALVLEN

-550 KFYKTKNGELVFTVF
+550 KVSV
-565 LKMD
+565 D

>member
-1 MKFTKLLPNSCNFRD
+1 MEFTKLLPDTTDFGE
-16 LIDNNRVYVDKT
+16 LIDNNCIYVDKT
-28 ALICQIAKDEKGP
+28 AIINQFASKKGP
-41 YFISRPRRFG
+41 FFISRPRRFG

-56 NTFHELFAHGTERFK
+56 NTLHELFAHGTEKFK
-71 GLEIEPLWKDKTYKV
+71 GLAIEPLWKDKTYKV
-86 IHLDFST
+86 LHLDFSLFKET
-93 FREVPSNSSFN
+93 PSNGSFN
-104 KEFMDAFKLS
+104 KDFMDS
-114 LEEAGIEPTKE
+114 LRFSLQRAGIEPTKE
-125 NIDSPANLLKK
+125 KVDFPAKLLEKSI
-136 TLDTESEVVLLVD
+136 ENEEERAVVLLVD

-165 EDRRKILSNFYMT
+165 EDRRKILFNFYMT

-211 LTLDSDYGELLGYTS
+211 LTLDSDYGALLGYTS

-249 TERYTHEKVVEE
+249 TKRYTHEKVVEE

-318 LEKYNA
+318 LKKYNSN
-324 DELQSLLQI
+324 ELQSLLSI
-333 DSTVNKVIS
+333 DSTVDKASS
-342 KLYPT
+342 KLYPA
-347 IDNIAK
+347 IDNIAN

-368 KGVNRKILQIGI
+368 KGISRKLLKIGI
-380 PNLEVKRAYSEI
+380 PNLEVKQAYSEI

-416 ENKLDK
+416 ENNLDK

-434 SYETVKNFNE
+434 SYETVKKFNE

-449 VLKLAMLTFNVTAAT
+449 VLKLAMLTFNVSAST
-464 EVMGACGRADITAE
+464 EVMGSCGRADITAE

-500 LSEAKEQIIKN
+500 LTEAKEQIIKN
-511 KYARRL
+511 KYTRRL
-517 TDKIVVPLALVLEN
+517 TDKTVIPVALVLEN
-531 NSKSRDKS
+531 NSKSREKT

-550 KFYKTKNGELVFTVF
+550 MVYV
-565 LKMD
+565 D